1 MFDKRGIGLSDPVA
15 MAALPSIEEWMD
27 DLRAVMDAVGSE
39 RAAVVASMAG
49 GYLGSVFAATY
60 PERTTALVLVDAF
73 ASFGPGDGFADEVT
87 RIGDLRRAVEDT
99 WGHGMMLDVFAPDVA
114 DQAAIRSSWGRYDD
128 TPPVRALSLL
138 WCR

>member
-1 MFDKRGIGLSDPVA
+1 
-15 MAALPSIEEWMD
+15 MD

-49 GYLGSVFAATY
+49 TWARCL
-60 PERTTALVLVDAF
+60 PLRTPSGRQRSSWSTF

-87 RIGDLRRAVEDT
+87 RIGDLRRAVGR
-99 WGHGMMLDVFAPDVA
+99 GHVGPWDDVDVFAPDVA
-114 DQAAIRSSWGRYDD
+114 DQAAIRSSWGRYDAS
-128 TPPVRALSLL
+128 PVRALSLL